1 MERDVALDLLDRLH
15 AAQNQFHAG
24 GSGAALE
31 HILTPDVTWT
41 VPGASR
47 IAGTYRGRREV
58 FGYFR
63 RRRELAGGTFRLHQ
77 GDVLVGEG
85 DRLAALVDG
94 SAVIAGTTHRWST
107 VGLYDVADGRIARC
121 RLLALD
127 QRAFDA
133 IWSLPAPDLPYLDEH
148 AIRIAAPREAVWAA
162 LQQYVTTSLGVA
174 ERHPLGR
181 LLGTEPRSGFEVAE
195 SAPTE
200 RLRLAGRHRFAR
212 YVLAFELTDAGLDA
226 TQLRAQSYAAFPGL
240 RGAIYRASVVG
251 TRAHVVAT
259 NHILRSIRRLS
270 DEEAG

>member
-1 MERDVALDLLDRLH
+1 MRRGAAIDLLERLH
-15 AAQNQFHAG
+15 AAQNAFYAG
-24 GSGAALE
+24 GSGAELE
-31 HILTPDVTWT
+31 QILTPDVTWT

-47 IAGTYRGRREV
+47 LAGTYRGRREV
-58 FGYFR
+58 LGYFR
-63 RRRELAGGTFRLHQ
+63 RRRELAGGTLRLHRR
-77 GDVLVGEG
+77 DVLVGEG

-94 SAVIAGTTHRWST
+94 SAVIAGASRAWST
-107 VGLYDVADGRIARC
+107 VGLYDVAGGRIAGC

-127 QRAFDA
+127 QSAFDA

-148 AIRIAAPREAVWAA
+148 AIRIAAPREAVWSA
-162 LQQYVTTSLGVA
+162 LQRYVTASLGVA

-195 SAPTE
+195 SAPME

-212 YVLAFELTDAGLDA
+212 YVLAFDLTDAGQDA

-240 RGAIYRASVVG
+240 RGGLYRASVVG

-259 NHILRSIRRLS
+259 NHILRSVRRLS
-270 DEEAG
+270 DEAG